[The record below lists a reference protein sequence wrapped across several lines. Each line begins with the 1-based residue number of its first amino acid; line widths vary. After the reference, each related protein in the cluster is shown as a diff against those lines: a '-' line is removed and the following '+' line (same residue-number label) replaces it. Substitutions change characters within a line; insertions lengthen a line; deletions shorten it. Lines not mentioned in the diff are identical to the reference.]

1 MTIIGKVLTETGE
14 PLAAATIEVLTPA
27 GNRKSTP
34 QGTTTDESGAF
45 TIEAKKGEILEAS
58 FVGRTKER
66 TTVEN
71 DNAKTFVLYS
81 ANNTGPE
88 VPVKAAKIP
97 PAAWL
102 IGGGLLLWLF
112 MRND

>member
-1 MTIIGKVLTETGE
+1 MTIIGKVLTESGE
-14 PLAAATIEVLTPA
+14 PLAAATIEVLTQA

-34 QGTTTDESGAF
+34 QGITTDQNGAF
-45 TIEAKKGEILEAS
+45 EIEAKKGEILEAS

-66 TTVEN
+66 TKVES
-71 DNAKTFVLYS
+71 DNAKTFVLYP
-81 ANNTGPE
+81 AQNTGPE
-88 VPVKAAKIP
+88 VQVQAGKIP

-112 MRND
+112 MRNN